1 MDAGRFAL
9 MQDQVKLEGNEVVRF
24 AAADGE
30 HHPEP
35 LSRFYAGL
43 QTPPRSEKVPG

>member
-1 MDAGRFAL
+1 
-9 MQDQVKLEGNEVVRF
+9 MQDQVKLVGKEVVRF
-24 AAADGE
+24 AAADEGE